1 MPGETPG
8 PRRADGFT
16 TPTPPQ
22 FSAQRHPRRSMEETG
37 RGHGRAS
44 WVPQTP
50 GESGFGRDEADGGRM
65 GGSGPVRHRA
75 GMGAEED
82 ARLNILLSYAGW
94 QQDSWADHLPRLLE
108 PMGVR
113 SLRAGSGRQASE
125 VIRQHPVHIA
135 VVDLGLPLDP
145 GVDSSGGE
153 GGPRLLELLQR
164 LDQPPPTVV
173 VKRRRTA
180 RDDQREIAAALR
192 AGAFAVVDRPLDTRD
207 LEVMLEV
214 LRRCLRR
221 YYSDRWPDT
230 G

>member
-1 MPGETPG
+1 
-8 PRRADGFT
+8 
-16 TPTPPQ
+16 
-22 FSAQRHPRRSMEETG
+22 MEETG
-37 RGHGRAS
+37 GGRARDS
-44 WVPQTP
+44 RAPQAP
-50 GESGFGRDEADGGRM
+50 GQTGIWRNDADHGEL
-65 GGSGPVRHRA
+65 GGSGPVHHRA
-75 GMGAEED
+75 GMGSEED

-94 QQDSWADHLPRLLE
+94 QEDSWADHLPRLLE

-135 VVDLGLPLDP
+135 VVDLGLPLEM
-145 GVDSSGGE
+145 GSSETRAGE
-153 GGPRLLELLQR
+153 AGARLLELLLR
-164 LDQPPPTVV
+164 LEQPPPTVV

-192 AGAFAVVDRPLDTRD
+192 AGAFAVVDRPLGTQD